1 MPFGVTTDMLEKA
14 LLGLSSRF
22 EATSNNIANAN
33 TPKYARREVS
43 FEDQLKEVVDG
54 PSKLPLRVSDPAHI
68 SNVTTEMNKVSPVE
82 RPVSYELYRSDSNNI
97 DPETETVRMAE
108 TRMMYAAIAQRM
120 GGKLSGLRRA
130 ISGR

>member
-14 LLGLSSRF
+14 LLGLASRF
-22 EATSNNIANAN
+22 EATGDNIANAN
-33 TPKYARREVS
+33 TPKYARREIS

-54 PSKLPLRVSDPAHI
+54 PDKLPLRVSDPAHI
-68 SNVTTEMNKVSPVE
+68 SNVTTEMNKVEPRE
-82 RPVSYELYRSDSNNI
+82 RPVSYELYRTDRNNV
-97 DPETETVRMAE
+97 DPETETVRLAE

-120 GGKLSGLRRA
+120 GGKLGGIRRA